1 MIRKTVSC
9 LICLALIFCSG
20 CLTFASTNVTVGV
33 TKGDVIEYR
42 VTYSEGVPSEHDV
55 DWAKIEVTN
64 VVENNKIGVSITS
77 TYNDGTEDTVNST
90 LNLETGQIG
99 DCFIIPANLSRGDT
113 FLDKNEGNIT
123 ISGVEERTYAG
134 SNRLVVLGETLHT
147 KFYWDQATGIL
158 VEATSYYSDF
168 TLTTLAEKT
177 NIWQTQT
184 SGIDPLLSV
193 ILMALVIVLI
203 IVVIIRRKMQTRK

>member
-1 MIRKTVSC
+1 MIRKTVTC
-9 LICLALIFCSG
+9 LICLALVFCSV
-20 CLTFASTNVTVGV
+20 CITFASAKVTVGV

-42 VTYSEGVPSEHDV
+42 VTYSGDVPSEHDV

-64 VVENNKIGVSITS
+64 VVENSKIEVSITS
-77 TYNDGTEDTVNST
+77 TYNDGTEDTLNST

-113 FLDKNEGNIT
+113 FLEQNEGNIT
-123 ISGVEERTYAG
+123 ISGVEERIYAG
-134 SNRLVVLGETLHT
+134 AKRAVVLGETAHT

-158 VEATSYYSDF
+158 AEATSYYSDF
-168 TLTTLAEKT
+168 TLTTAAEKT

-203 IVVIIRRKMQTRK
+203 VVVIIRRKMQNRK